1 MSENVCVCERER
13 ARKSERE
20 RERDSESE
28 RRREK
33 ERDKERE
40 KERERPDSI
49 VLAETHKATHDLIL
63 ALVVRRTVPNV
74 FLVQLVC
81 LTEF

>member
-1 MSENVCVCERER
+1 M
-13 ARKSERE
+13 SERE
-20 RERDSESE
+20 EKRKRE
-28 RRREK
+28 REK

>member
-1 MSENVCVCERER
+1 MEREI
-13 ARKSERE
+13 E
-20 RERDSESE
+20 
-28 RRREK
+28 REK
-33 ERDKERE
+33 ERDRERERKKEKERE

-49 VLAETHKATHDLIL
+49 DLAETHKATHDLIL
-63 ALVVRRTVPNV
+63 ALTVRRTVPNV